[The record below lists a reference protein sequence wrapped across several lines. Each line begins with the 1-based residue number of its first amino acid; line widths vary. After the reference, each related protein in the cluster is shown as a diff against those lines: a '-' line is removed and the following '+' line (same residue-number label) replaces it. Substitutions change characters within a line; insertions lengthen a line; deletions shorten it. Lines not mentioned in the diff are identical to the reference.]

1 MILSIG
7 EILVDIFVN
16 GDKKTVYP
24 GGAPFNLACNI
35 KKFNGDI
42 SFYGAVGKDQYGEF
56 LSETISARLS
66 EYKLDVLNEYQ
77 TTQAL
82 VTIDNGERSFRFVR
96 PNGADYHLDIK
107 KLDDDFLKKVDIVH
121 IGSLM
126 LSTTEGREFYY
137 SAVKELKRKN
147 KRISFDVNYR
157 DDIFSSELEAK
168 EIFISALKEAD
179 IIKFTEEELELLS
192 GQKDIL
198 TGLKTLLNDN
208 QIAVVTLGSKGSIF
222 YSKDKYVQVPT
233 YPLKP
238 VDTTGAG
245 DAFYSYFLYAL
256 DNGLDL
262 SRDEEIKKA
271 LTYANIT
278 GGLTTQK
285 VGAID
290 SAPSIEEIE
299 RFYIEH
305 K

>member
-1 MILSIG
+1 
-7 EILVDIFVN
+7 
-16 GDKKTVYP
+16 
-24 GGAPFNLACNI
+24 
-35 KKFNGDI
+35 
-42 SFYGAVGKDQYGEF
+42 
-56 LSETISARLS
+56 
-66 EYKLDVLNEYQ
+66 
-77 TTQAL
+77 
-82 VTIDNGERSFRFVR
+82 
-96 PNGADYHLDIK
+96 
-107 KLDDDFLKKVDIVH
+107 
-121 IGSLM
+121 M

-222 YSKDKYVQVPT
+222 YSKDKYIQVPT

-262 SRDEEIKKA
+262 LRDEEIKKA
-271 LTYANIT
+271 LIYANIT

-290 SAPSIEEIE
+290 SAPSIGEIE

>member
-35 KKFNGDI
+35 KKFNGDV

-56 LSETISARLS
+56 LTKTIKEKLNHYVLDTLS
-66 EYKLDVLNEYQ
+66 EYE
-77 TTQAL
+77 TTEAL

-96 PNGADYHLDIK
+96 SNGADYHLDIK

-198 TGLKTLLNDN
+198 VGLRTLLNDQ

-262 SRDEEIKKA
+262 SSEEEIKRA